1 MISYIKGKI
10 KTVDVDSVV
19 VETASGVGY
28 EIFLSKVIALNYS
41 NEQEVSFYTYLK
53 VSDNG
58 MDLYGFENIE
68 QKDFFE
74 LLLSVSGVGP
84 KSAMNILN
92 LGSIDEIKNAI
103 AREDVKYL
111 TAVQGMGQ
119 KTAER
124 LVVELKA
131 KISKLGG
138 SKIVS
143 GDSQIMADVIDGLA
157 SMGYGASEAKDVIK
171 SIDTKDKNT
180 QEVLREALKKLSK

>member
-1 MISYIKGKI
+1 MISFIKGTIQNTSK
-10 KTVDVDSVV
+10 DSVV
-19 VETASGVGY
+19 VETSSGVGY
-28 EIFLSKVIALNYS
+28 EIFLSKTIAIKYS
-41 NEQEVSFYTYLK
+41 IGKEVSFFTYLK
-53 VSDNG
+53 VSESS
-58 MDLYGFENIE
+58 MDLYGFENSE
-68 QKDFFE
+68 QKEFFQ

-124 LVVELKA
+124 LVVELKT
-131 KISKLGG
+131 KIGKIGG
-138 SKIVS
+138 SKVMS

-157 SMGYGASEAKDVIK
+157 SMGYGKEEAKNAVQ
-171 SIDTKDKNT
+171 SIDAKKKSTE
-180 QEVLREALKKLSK
+180 EVLREALKMLSK

>member
-1 MISYIKGKI
+1 MISFIKGTIQNTSK
-10 KTVDVDSVV
+10 DSVV
-19 VETASGVGY
+19 VETSSGVGY
-28 EIFLSKVIALNYS
+28 EIFLSKTIAIKYS
-41 NEQEVSFYTYLK
+41 IGKEVSFFTYLK
-53 VSDNG
+53 VSESS
-58 MDLYGFENIE
+58 MDLYGFENSE
-68 QKDFFE
+68 QKEFFQ

-124 LVVELKA
+124 LVVELKT
-131 KISKLGG
+131 KIGKLGG
-138 SKIVS
+138 SKVMS

-157 SMGYGASEAKDVIK
+157 SMGYGKEEAKNAVQ
-171 SIDTKDKNT
+171 SIDAKKKSTE
-180 QEVLREALKKLSK
+180 EVLREALKMLSK